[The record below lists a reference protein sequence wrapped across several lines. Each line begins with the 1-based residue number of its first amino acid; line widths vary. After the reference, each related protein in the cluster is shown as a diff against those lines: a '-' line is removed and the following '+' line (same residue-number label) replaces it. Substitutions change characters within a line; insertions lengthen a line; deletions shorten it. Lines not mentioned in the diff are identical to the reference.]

1 MAGAGPGAHRS
12 PSLPLSFRRVA
23 AVAAATGG
31 ALSLVG
37 VTSSA
42 TPPGDGLA
50 DAATVLRIS
59 DDGEAEEEA
68 DTARPSIEPVAP
80 EPEIADA
87 DDLVRSV
94 LRAEE
99 TARAAAEEER
109 EAAREKA
116 AEERKKAREKAE
128 QDRSVGARGSPD
140 CGLNTSGLGAVRSHV
155 RAAGE
160 FLGCQFGKPK
170 MHGVAGRGGPS
181 DHPGGRAID
190 FMVNRATGDAL
201 AECALRNKDELG
213 IIYVIWRQ
221 RINYGSG
228 WKLMEDRGGVTAN
241 HFDHVHISF
250 GSSGSFG
257 GNAAAGRC

>member
-1 MAGAGPGAHRS
+1 MHRS
-12 PSLPLSFRRVA
+12 PSIPTSFRRVA

-37 VTSSA
+37 A
-42 TPPGDGLA
+42 TAPPASPGGDLA
-50 DAATVLRIS
+50 AAAAVLRIS
-59 DDGEAEEEA
+59 DDDEADEEEPES
-68 DTARPSIEPVAP
+68 DIGRPSIEPVTP
-80 EPEIADA
+80 EPAVADA
-87 DDLVRSV
+87 DELVRSV

-99 TARAAAEEER
+99 EAAQVAEEREAAER

-116 AEERKKAREKAE
+116 AEEREKAREQAE
-128 QDRSVGARGSPD
+128 KDRSVGAGGSPD
-140 CGLNTSGLGAVRSHV
+140 CGLSTSGLGAVRSHV

-160 FLGCQFGKPK
+160 FLGCRFGRPK
-170 MHGVAGRGGPS
+170 MFGVAGRGGPS

-213 IIYVIWRQ
+213 ITYVIWRQ
-221 RINYGSG
+221 RINHGNG
-228 WKLMEDRGGVTAN
+228 WKPMEDRGGVTAN

-250 GSSGSFG
+250 GSSG
-257 GNAAAGRC
+257 GNGTAGRC